1 MRDAGFSQESA
12 EVGAWSEPLVA
23 DRIFGAYEQ
32 LFGGR
37 TEGSEA
43 LGRQHCR
50 MWRNLL
56 APGAQVHA
64 QFARRELIKLAR
76 RAQLRDSDVERID
89 AAILADLLNL
99 ILRRGHGSIDSAR
112 SDGMALVQAAS
123 TLGEIRRVA

>member
-1 MRDAGFSQESA
+1 MREAGSLA
-12 EVGAWSEPLVA
+12 ETAAVAVWSESLIA
-23 DRIFGAYEQ
+23 DRIFSAYEQ
-32 LFGGR
+32 IFGER
-37 TEGSEA
+37 SEGSEA

-89 AAILADLLNL
+89 AAILADLLTL
-99 ILRRGHGSIDSAR
+99 ILRRGQGSIGAAR
-112 SDGMALVQAAS
+112 NDGMALMQAAS